1 MKREPIGIGHRDN
14 VASAPVRVG
23 DLELVPLSDG
33 TAVLPRNFYVDLDW
47 SAHHELLGRDGRI
60 HMPIGCYLVR
70 GGDHTVLLDAGLGAR
85 TTEWGRG
92 GELPA
97 QLASAGCAPDDID
110 LGGCSVRVNPLLAF
124 PPKRWSAA
132 RVT

>member
-1 MKREPIGIGHRDN
+1 M
-14 VASAPVRVG
+14 RVG

-70 GGDHTVLLDAGLGAR
+70 GGDHPTEVKFTVAYKRANFDGWVVTLQKRGQRDPGRVLLR
-85 TTEWGRG
+85 SST
-92 GELPA
+92 
-97 QLASAGCAPDDID
+97 I
-110 LGGCSVRVNPLLAF
+110 
-124 PPKRWSAA
+124 
-132 RVT
+132 